1 MKITDLDYARQLD
14 RDDPLGGFRERFHIP
29 TGSSGEPVL
38 YLCGNSLGLQP
49 KGVEKAL
56 GEELEKWAN
65 LGVDGH
71 FAEPNPWYSYH
82 EIFNEPMAA
91 VVGAQ
96 PDEVVVMNSLTTN
109 LHLLMVSFYRP
120 SAERFKILIEGG
132 AFPSDLYAVQSQARF
147 HGFDPAEAIVELYPR
162 DGEKTLRDEDIIAA
176 IEREGDQL
184 ALVLFG
190 GVNYYT
196 GQLFDMGAITEAGH
210 RAGAMVGFDL
220 AHAAGNAPLK
230 LHEWGPDFAAW
241 CSYKYLNSGP
251 GGVAGVFV
259 HERHLGRKDIPR
271 FEGWWGTDPSTR
283 FEMGPSFEPQ
293 YGAGAWQ
300 LSNAPVL
307 PMASLRAS
315 LALFTE
321 ATMEAL
327 RDKSEKLT
335 GYLFELVTAI
345 GADAFEVI
353 TPAEPERR
361 GCQLSILAAGD
372 GELLHKRLMAADV
385 ICDYRRPNVIRVA
398 PTPLYNTYEDV
409 WRFWKIL
416 EESVS

>member
-1 MKITDLDYARQLD
+1 MKLTDLDYARQLD
-14 RDDPLGGFRERFHIP
+14 REDPLRDFRQRFHIP
-29 TGSSGEPVL
+29 TNAAGEPVL

-49 KGVEKAL
+49 RGVTDAL
-56 GEELEKWAN
+56 QAELEKWAR

-82 EIFNEPMAA
+82 EIFNEPMAS
-91 VVGAQ
+91 VVGAR
-96 PDEVVVMNSLTTN
+96 PEEVVVMNSLTTN

-120 SAERFKILIEGG
+120 TPQRYKILIEGG
-132 AFPSDLYAVQSQARF
+132 AFPSDLYAVQSQARV
-147 HGFDPAEAIVELYPR
+147 HGFEPDDAIVELFPR
-162 DGEKTLRDEDIIAA
+162 QGEKTLRQEDIEAA
-176 IEREGDQL
+176 IAREGDAL

-210 RAGAMVGFDL
+210 RVGALVGFDL
-220 AHAAGNAPLK
+220 AHAAGNVPLK
-230 LHEWGPDFAAW
+230 LHQWGPDFAAW

-259 HERHLGRKDIPR
+259 HERHLGRADIPR

-283 FEMGPSFEPQ
+283 FEMGPRFQPQ
-293 YGAGAWQ
+293 AGAGAWQ

-307 PMASLRAS
+307 PMAALKAS
-315 LALFTE
+315 LELFCEAGMQALHQ
-321 ATMEAL
+321 
-327 RDKSEKLT
+327 KSARLT
-335 GYLFELVTAI
+335 GYLHELVTSI
-345 GADAFEVI
+345 GAGAFEVI
-353 TPAEPERR
+353 TPAEPEAR
-361 GCQLSILAAGD
+361 GCQLSILASGD
-372 GELLHKRLMAADV
+372 GELLHQRLMEADV

-398 PTPLYNTYEDV
+398 PTPLYNTFEEV